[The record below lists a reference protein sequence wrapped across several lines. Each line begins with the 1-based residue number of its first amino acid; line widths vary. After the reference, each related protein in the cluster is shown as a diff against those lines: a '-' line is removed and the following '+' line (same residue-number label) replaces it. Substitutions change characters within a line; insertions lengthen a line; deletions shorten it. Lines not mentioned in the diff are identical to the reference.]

1 MPGGEN
7 KLAEGLVLNNWSEIG
22 AVPTLKYLEANVLP
36 AYLPARR
43 WFAGK
48 GRPIADVCVA
58 RQLFIP
64 TEGQPSVLWLLRVR
78 YHDREEETY
87 LLPVCFL
94 PERRLPEEQLRPP
107 LLCRVKIGVAYGW
120 LTDAT
125 WCEEFRLA
133 LFRLFAC
140 QGRLKCGENDAVV
153 FQTAPTFLRFARE
166 VDSSFVLRA
175 EQSNTS
181 IVYGRAFILKLYRKL
196 HIGVNPD
203 VEVSRFLCEKAGFTK
218 TPAWSGS
225 IHWATPAGVMDI
237 GILQQ
242 LVAGSREC
250 WSEVTTLLKDLLD
263 SLPSPG
269 SVHVAFPH
277 SLHTM
282 ADKLG
287 TLTANMHLALSQDA
301 KGSSFVAERLTP
313 AHRDLLMNE
322 IHQQVSSAFEL
333 IARNINSLSPATST
347 LAVNLLEMR
356 SELTHLLG
364 DIEPDVEDAFV
375 MRVHGDFHLGQ
386 ILVSGEELLV
396 TDFEG
401 EPARPFNERRIKQPP
416 AKDVAGMLRSFHYAV
431 YAAALQGTTKDI
443 SQIMPQLEH
452 LYHQMTDAYLAAY
465 RRGLGDEE
473 RRLLPTRPSNNLL
486 RVYLLDK
493 VMYELKYE
501 LNNRPGW
508 VLIPLTGATSL
519 IHEWID
525 SDVHHA

>member
-7 KLAEGLVLNNWSEIG
+7 KLAEGLALNNWSEIG

-48 GRPIADVCVA
+48 GRPIDDVCIA
-58 RQLFIP
+58 RQLSIP
-64 TEGQPSVLWLLRVR
+64 TEGQPSVLLLLRVR
-78 YHDREEETY
+78 YHDQEEENY

-107 LLCRVKIGVAYGW
+107 LLCRVKIGAAHGW

-140 QGRLKCGENDAVV
+140 HGRLKCGENDAVV
-153 FQTAPTFLRFARE
+153 FQTAPTFIRLARE

-181 IVYGRAFILKLYRKL
+181 IVYGRAFILKLYRKV
-196 HIGVNPD
+196 HIGINPD

-242 LVAGSREC
+242 LVPGSKEC
-250 WSEVTTLLKDLLD
+250 WSEMTAGLKNLLD
-263 SLPSPG
+263 TIPSHG
-269 SVHVAFPH
+269 AAHVALPH
-277 SLHTM
+277 SLHAM
-282 ADKLG
+282 IEKLG
-287 TLTANMHLALSQDA
+287 TLTANMHLALSQDD
-301 KGSSFVAERLTP
+301 KTSSFVAERLSPT
-313 AHRDLLMNE
+313 HRDRLMRE
-322 IHQQVSSAFEL
+322 IIQQVSSAFDQV
-333 IARNINSLSPATST
+333 ARNVNSLAPATAR
-347 LAVNLLEMR
+347 LAINLLEMR
-356 SELTHLLG
+356 SELTHLLD
-364 DIEPDVEDAFV
+364 DIEPDAEEALV

-401 EPARPFNERRIKQPP
+401 EPARPFDERRIKQPP
-416 AKDVAGMLRSFHYAV
+416 AKDVAGMIRSFHYAV
-431 YAAALQGTTKDI
+431 YAAALQGTTKDV
-443 SQIMPQLEH
+443 SRLTPQLEH
-452 LYHQMTDAYLAAY
+452 LYQQMTDAYLAAY
-465 RRGLGDEE
+465 RRGLADEQ
-473 RRLLPTRPSNNLL
+473 RLLPSRHFNNLL

-501 LNNRPGW
+501 LNNRPDW
-508 VLIPLTGATSL
+508 LLIPLTGALSL
-519 IHEWID
+519 IHQWID